1 MVGKKMRY
9 TYPKDLYEV
18 KENNGEIA
26 IYKTSQ
32 DILERFVKNNA
43 IQEYRMLKVLV
54 IPSK

>member
-9 TYPKDLYEV
+9 TYPKNLYEV
-18 KENNGEIA
+18 KGNDGQIA

-32 DILERFVKNNA
+32 DVLEQFVKNNA
-43 IQEYRMLKVLV
+43 IQEYRVLKALV